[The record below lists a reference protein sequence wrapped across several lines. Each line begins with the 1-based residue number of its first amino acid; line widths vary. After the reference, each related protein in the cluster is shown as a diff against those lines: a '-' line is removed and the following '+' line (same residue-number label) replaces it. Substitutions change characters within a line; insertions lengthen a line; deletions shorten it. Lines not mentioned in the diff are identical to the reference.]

1 MKLDNLKLFVKTLQ
15 AGSVT
20 QAAKDLGMPKSS
32 LSRHLTEL
40 ETEFNIRL
48 LDRRPRNLA
57 ATEAGQLLYNQAAP
71 LMEGL
76 EDVSHF
82 MEGWRE
88 EPRGSLKILLPQE
101 FFNQQIGQLAIEF
114 MNQYKEICLTINH
127 YSGELPNNSRDY
139 DLTFAVHDRPLPA
152 SDLIARELMSL
163 PQGIY
168 CSPHCA
174 TQITINELSD
184 LSHYKVIL
192 ENNESSWQFHK
203 REGKRESK
211 KEDEKESGRPN
222 KRAETVSIPV
232 KGRLNMS
239 SAEMRL
245 IGAIRG
251 MGMIKLPQ
259 YSADQQLRL
268 GALKQVATPYP
279 LEALTVSVLYPT
291 RMIPRKTKTFLDFI
305 QDNIG
310 RLQSVV

>member
-48 LDRRPRNLA
+48 LDRRPRHLA

-76 EDVSHF
+76 EDVSQF

-88 EPRGSLKILLPQE
+88 DPRGSLKILLPQE

-114 MNQYKEICLTINH
+114 INQYKEICLTINH
-127 YSGELPNNSRDY
+127 YSGELPSNNRDY
-139 DLTFAVHDRPLPA
+139 DLTFIVHDRPLPA

-174 TQITINELSD
+174 TQITIDQLNDLSD
-184 LSHYKVIL
+184 YPVIL
-192 ENNESSWQFHK
+192 ENNENSWQFVKREHKGRDQQPHK
-203 REGKRESK
+203 RS
-211 KEDEKESGRPN
+211 
-222 KRAETVSIPV
+222 ETVSIPV
-232 KGRLNMS
+232 TGRLNMN

-259 YSADQQLRL
+259 YIADQQVRL
-268 GALKQVATPYP
+268 GALKQVFTPYP
-279 LEALTVSVLYPT
+279 LEAQTVSVIYPT
-291 RMIPRKTKTFLDFI
+291 RMMPRKTKTFLDFM
-305 QDNIG
+305 QGNIG

>member
-57 ATEAGQLLYNQAAP
+57 ATEAGQLLFKQAAP

-82 MEGWRE
+82 MESWRA

-114 MNQYKEICLTINH
+114 MTQYKEICLTINH

-139 DLTFAVHDRPLPA
+139 DLVFAVHDSPLPA
-152 SDLIARELMSL
+152 SDMIARELMSL

-174 TQITINELSD
+174 TQITINELKD
-184 LSHYKVIL
+184 LSAYHVIL
-192 ENNESSWQFHK
+192 ENNENSWQFHK
-203 REGKRESK
+203 REN
-211 KEDEKESGRPN
+211 GR
-222 KRAETVSIPV
+222 ADTLSIAV
-232 KGRLNMS
+232 KGRLNMN

-259 YSADQQLRL
+259 YIADLQLRL
-268 GALKQVATPYP
+268 GALKQVNTPYP
-279 LEALTVSVLYPT
+279 LAAQTVSVLYPT
-291 RMIPRKTKTFLDFI
+291 RMIPRKTKTFLDLI
-305 QDNIG
+305 QDNIE
-310 RLQSVV
+310 

>member
-40 ETEFNIRL
+40 ESEFNIRL

-76 EDVSHF
+76 EDVSQF

-114 MNQYKEICLTINH
+114 ISQYKEICLTINH
-127 YSGELPNNSRDY
+127 YSGELPSNNRDY
-139 DLTFAVHDRPLPA
+139 DLTFVLHDRPLPA

-174 TQITINELSD
+174 TQITINELSN
-184 LSHYKVIL
+184 LSDYQVIL
-192 ENNESSWQFHK
+192 ENNESSWQFLK
-203 REGKRESK
+203 RP
-211 KEDEKESGRPN
+211 EKEQN
-222 KRAETVSIPV
+222 KHSSKRSETVSIPV
-232 KGRLNMS
+232 TGRLNMN

-259 YSADQQLRL
+259 YIADQQVRL
-268 GALKQVATPYP
+268 GSLKQVATPYP
-279 LEALTVSVLYPT
+279 LEAQTVSVLYPT
-291 RMIPRKTKTFLDFI
+291 RMMPRKTKTFLDFI
-305 QDNIG
+305 QGNIG

>member
-32 LSRHLTEL
+32 LSRHLTDL

-48 LDRRPRNLA
+48 LDRRPRNLS

-76 EDVSHF
+76 DDVSQF
-82 MEGWRE
+82 MEGWRK

-101 FFNQQIGQLAIEF
+101 FFNQQIGQLTIEF
-114 MNQYKEICLTINH
+114 MSQYKDICLTINH
-127 YSGELPNNSRDY
+127 YSGELPSNNRDY
-139 DLTFAVHDRPLPA
+139 DLTFAVHDSPLPA
-152 SDLIARELMSL
+152 SDLIVRELMSL
-163 PQGIY
+163 PQGVY

-174 TQITINELSD
+174 TQITINELND
-184 LSHYKVIL
+184 LSNYQVIR
-192 ENNESSWQFHK
+192 ENNESSWQFLK
-203 REGKRESK
+203 KQDQKQSK
-211 KEDEKESGRPN
+211 Q
-222 KRAETVSIPV
+222 AERVSISV
-232 KGRLNMS
+232 VGRLNMN

-259 YSADQQLRL
+259 YIADQQLRL
-268 GALKQVATPYP
+268 GALKQVSTPFP
-279 LEALTVSVLYPT
+279 LEAQTVSVLYPT
-291 RMIPRKTKTFLDFI
+291 RMMPRKTKTFLDFI

-310 RLQSVV
+310 RLQSIV

>member
-20 QAAKDLGMPKSS
+20 QAAKELGMPKSS

-82 MEGWRE
+82 MEDWRE
-88 EPRGSLKILLPQE
+88 EPRGALKILLPQE

-114 MNQYKEICLTINH
+114 MTQYKEICLTINH
-127 YSGELPNNSRDY
+127 YSGELPGNSRDY
-139 DLTFAVHDRPLPA
+139 DLVFAVHDRPLPA
-152 SDLIARELMSL
+152 SDMIARELMSL

-174 TQITINELSD
+174 TQITINDLSD
-184 LSHYKVIL
+184 LSNYKVIL
-192 ENNESSWQFHK
+192 ENNESHWQFHQPN
-203 REGKRESK
+203 GKRGEAISI
-211 KEDEKESGRPN
+211 
-222 KRAETVSIPV
+222 AVS
-232 KGRLNMS
+232 GRLNMN

-245 IGAIRG
+245 IGGMRG

-259 YSADQQLRL
+259 YIADQQLRL
-268 GALKQVATPYP
+268 GAIKQVCTPCP
-279 LEALTVSVLYPT
+279 LTAQTVSVLYPT

-310 RLQSVV
+310 RLHSVV

>member
-88 EPRGSLKILLPQE
+88 EPRGALKILLPQE

-114 MNQYKEICLTINH
+114 MSKYKEICLTINH

-139 DLTFAVHDRPLPA
+139 DLVLAVHDSPLPA
-152 SDLIARELMSL
+152 SDMIARELMSL

-174 TQITINELSD
+174 TQITIKELSD
-184 LSHYKVIL
+184 LSDYKVIL
-192 ENNESSWQFHK
+192 ENGESSWQFLRRQDKQENK
-203 REGKRESK
+203 RQA
-211 KEDEKESGRPN
+211 

-232 KGRLNMS
+232 SGRLNMN

-259 YSADQQLRL
+259 YIADQQLRL
-268 GALKQVATPYP
+268 GALKQVFTPYP
-279 LEALTVSVLYPT
+279 LEAQTVSVLYPT
-291 RMIPRKTKTFLDFI
+291 RMMPRKTKTFLDFI

-310 RLQSVV
+310 RLQSIV

>member
-20 QAAKDLGMPKSS
+20 QAAKELGMPKSS

-57 ATEAGQLLYNQAAP
+57 ATEAGQLLYKQAAP

-76 EDVSHF
+76 EDISHF
-82 MEGWRE
+82 MEDWRE

-101 FFNQQIGQLAIEF
+101 FFNQQIGQLTIEF
-114 MNQYKEICLTINH
+114 MSQYKEICLTINH
-127 YSGELPNNSRDY
+127 YSGEMPNNSRDY
-139 DLTFAVHDRPLPA
+139 DLVFAVHDSPLPA
-152 SDLIARELMSL
+152 SDMIVRELMSL

-174 TQITINELSD
+174 TKITLTKLSD
-184 LSHYKVIL
+184 LSDYSVIL

-203 REGKRESK
+203 HQGKH
-211 KEDEKESGRPN
+211 
-222 KRAETVSIPV
+222 AETISIPV
-232 KGRLNMS
+232 SGRLNMN

-245 IGAIRG
+245 IGAMRG
-251 MGMIKLPQ
+251 IGMIKLPQ
-259 YSADQQLRL
+259 YIAGQQLRL
-268 GALKQVATPYP
+268 GALKQISTPLP
-279 LEALTVSVLYPT
+279 LEAQTVSVLYPT
-291 RMIPRKTKTFLDFI
+291 RMIPRKTKTFLNFI

-310 RLQSVV
+310 RLHSSV

>member
-20 QAAKDLGMPKSS
+20 QAAKNLGMPKSS

-40 ETEFNIRL
+40 ESEFNIRL

-88 EPRGSLKILLPQE
+88 EPRGTMKILLPQE

-114 MNQYKEICLTINH
+114 MSQYKEICLTINH
-127 YSGELPNNSRDY
+127 YSGELPNNNRDY
-139 DLTFAVHDRPLPA
+139 DLTFAVHDSPLPA
-152 SDLIARELMSL
+152 SDSIARELMSL
-163 PQGIY
+163 PQGIF

-174 TQITINELSD
+174 TQINITELSD
-184 LSHYKVIL
+184 LSRYNVIL
-192 ENNESSWQFHK
+192 ENNESSWQFH
-203 REGKRESK
+203 RRQG
-211 KEDEKESGRPN
+211 
-222 KRAETVSIPV
+222 KRAETISIPV
-232 KGRLNMS
+232 KGRLNMN

-251 MGMIKLPQ
+251 VGMIKLPQ
-259 YSADQQLRL
+259 YIADQQLRL
-268 GALKQVATPYP
+268 GAVKQVHTPYP
-279 LEALTVSVLYPT
+279 LEAQTVSVLYPT

-310 RLQSVV
+310 RLHSVV

>member
-32 LSRHLTEL
+32 LSRHLTDL

-48 LDRRPRNLA
+48 LDRRPRNLS

-76 EDVSHF
+76 DDVSQF
-82 MEGWRE
+82 MEGWRK

-101 FFNQQIGQLAIEF
+101 FFNQQIGQLTIEF
-114 MNQYKEICLTINH
+114 MSQYKDICLTINH
-127 YSGELPNNSRDY
+127 YSGELPSNNRDY
-139 DLTFAVHDRPLPA
+139 DLTFAVHDSPLPA
-152 SDLIARELMSL
+152 SDLIVRELMSL

-174 TQITINELSD
+174 TQITINELND
-184 LSHYKVIL
+184 LSNYQVIR
-192 ENNESSWQFHK
+192 ENNESSWQFLK
-203 REGKRESK
+203 KQDQKQSK
-211 KEDEKESGRPN
+211 Q
-222 KRAETVSIPV
+222 AERVSISV
-232 KGRLNMS
+232 IGRLNMN

-259 YSADQQLRL
+259 YIADQQLRL
-268 GALKQVATPYP
+268 GALKQVSTPFP
-279 LEALTVSVLYPT
+279 LEAQTVSVLYPT
-291 RMIPRKTKTFLDFI
+291 RMMPRKTKTFLDFI

-310 RLQSVV
+310 RLQSIV

>member
-20 QAAKDLGMPKSS
+20 QAAKELGMPKSS
-32 LSRHLTEL
+32 LSRHLSDL
-40 ETEFNIRL
+40 ENEFNIRL

-76 EDVSHF
+76 EDVSDF

-88 EPRGSLKILLPQE
+88 EPRGALKILLPQE

-114 MNQYKEICLTINH
+114 MSQYKEICLTINH

-139 DLTFAVHDRPLPA
+139 DLAFAVHDRPLPA
-152 SDLIARELMSL
+152 SDMIARELMSL

-174 TQITINELSD
+174 TQIVLNELDD
-184 LSHYKVIL
+184 LSHYQVIL
-192 ENNESSWQFHK
+192 ENNERSWQFLK
-203 REGKRESK
+203 RQ
-211 KEDEKESGRPN
+211 DERTNTQKG
-222 KRAETVSIPV
+222 KRAETISIAV
-232 KGRLNMS
+232 TGRLNMN

-259 YSADQQLRL
+259 YIADQQVRR
-268 GALKQVATPYP
+268 GALKQICTPHP
-279 LEALTVSVLYPT
+279 LEAQTVSVLYPT

-310 RLQSVV
+310 RLHSIV

>member
-57 ATEAGQLLYNQAAP
+57 ATEAGQLLYKQAAP

-82 MEGWRE
+82 MEGWRAD
-88 EPRGSLKILLPQE
+88 PRGSLKILLPQE

-114 MNQYKEICLTINH
+114 ISQYKEICLTINH
-127 YSGELPNNSRDY
+127 YSGELPSNNRDY
-139 DLTFAVHDRPLPA
+139 DLTFIVHDRPLPA

-174 TQITINELSD
+174 TQITIDQLNDLSD
-184 LSHYKVIL
+184 YPVIL
-192 ENNESSWQFHK
+192 ENNENSWQFVKREHKGRDQQPHK
-203 REGKRESK
+203 RS
-211 KEDEKESGRPN
+211 
-222 KRAETVSIPV
+222 ETVSIPV
-232 KGRLNMS
+232 TGRLNMN

-259 YSADQQLRL
+259 YIADQQVRL
-268 GALKQVATPYP
+268 GALKQVFTPYP
-279 LEALTVSVLYPT
+279 LEAQTVSVIYPT
-291 RMIPRKTKTFLDFI
+291 RMMPRKTKTFLDFM
-305 QDNIG
+305 QGNIG

>member
-1 MKLDNLKLFVKTLQ
+1 MKLDNLQLFVKTLQ

-20 QAAKDLGMPKSS
+20 QAAKELGMPKSS
-32 LSRHLTEL
+32 LSRHLTDL

-76 EDVSHF
+76 EDVSDF

-88 EPRGSLKILLPQE
+88 EPRGALKILLPQE

-114 MNQYKEICLTINH
+114 MSQYKEICLTINH
-127 YSGELPNNSRDY
+127 YSGELPNNTRDY
-139 DLTFAVHDRPLPA
+139 DLAFAVHDKPLPA
-152 SDLIARELMSL
+152 SDMIARELMSL

-174 TQITINELSD
+174 TQIIIKELDDLSD
-184 LSHYKVIL
+184 YQVIL
-192 ENNESSWQFHK
+192 ENNESSWQFLK
-203 REGKRESK
+203 RPDKQKG
-211 KEDEKESGRPN
+211 
-222 KRAETVSIPV
+222 KRAETISIPV
-232 KGRLNMS
+232 SGRLNMN

-259 YSADQQLRL
+259 YIADQQVRL
-268 GALKQVATPYP
+268 GALKQVCTPHP
-279 LEALTVSVLYPT
+279 LEAQTVSVLYPT

-310 RLQSVV
+310 RLHSIV

>member
-20 QAAKDLGMPKSS
+20 QAAKNLGMPKSS

-82 MEGWRE
+82 MEDWRE
-88 EPRGSLKILLPQE
+88 EPRGALKILLPQE

-114 MNQYKEICLTINH
+114 MTQYKEICLTINN
-127 YSGELPNNSRDY
+127 YSGALPSNSRDY
-139 DLTFAVHDRPLPA
+139 DLVFAVHDRPLPA
-152 SDLIARELMSL
+152 SDMIARELMSL

-174 TQITINELSD
+174 TQINIKELSD
-184 LSHYKVIL
+184 LSDYKVIL
-192 ENNESSWQFHK
+192 ENNESHWQFHK
-203 REGKRESK
+203 YDGKQQKR
-211 KEDEKESGRPN
+211 
-222 KRAETVSIPV
+222 RAETISIPV
-232 KGRLNMS
+232 NGRLNMN

-259 YSADQQLRL
+259 YIADQQLRL
-268 GALKQVATPYP
+268 GALKQVCTPYP
-279 LEALTVSVLYPT
+279 LEAQTVSVLYPT

-310 RLQSVV
+310 RLHSMI

>member
-40 ETEFNIRL
+40 ESEFNIRL

-88 EPRGSLKILLPQE
+88 EPRGALKILLPQE

-114 MNQYKEICLTINH
+114 MSQYKEICLTINH
-127 YSGELPNNSRDY
+127 YSGELPNNNRDY
-139 DLTFAVHDRPLPA
+139 DLTFAVHDSPLPA
-152 SDLIARELMSL
+152 SDSIARELMSL
-163 PQGIY
+163 PQGIF

-174 TQITINELSD
+174 TQISISELSD
-184 LSHYKVIL
+184 LSKYNVIL
-192 ENNESSWQFHK
+192 ENNESSWQFH
-203 REGKRESK
+203 RQQGKRS
-211 KEDEKESGRPN
+211 
-222 KRAETVSIPV
+222 ETISIPV
-232 KGRLNMS
+232 KGRLNMN

-251 MGMIKLPQ
+251 VGMIKLPQ
-259 YSADQQLRL
+259 YIADQQVRL
-268 GALKQVATPYP
+268 GAIKQLHTPYP
-279 LEALTVSVLYPT
+279 LEAQTVSVLYPT

-310 RLQSVV
+310 RLHSVV

>member
-20 QAAKDLGMPKSS
+20 QAAKELGMPKSS

-71 LMEGL
+71 LMESL
-76 EDVSHF
+76 EDVSQF
-82 MEGWRE
+82 MEGWRS

-101 FFNQQIGQLAIEF
+101 FFTQQIGQLTIEF
-114 MNQYKEICLTINH
+114 MSLYKEICLTINH
-127 YSGELPNNSRDY
+127 YSGELPSNNRDY
-139 DLTFAVHDRPLPA
+139 DLTIAVHDSPLPS

-174 TQITINELSD
+174 AKISISELND
-184 LSHYKVIL
+184 LTHYSVIR
-192 ENNESSWQFHK
+192 ENNENTWQFIK
-203 REGKRESK
+203 RDK
-211 KEDEKESGRPN
+211 KQSD
-222 KRAETVSIPV
+222 TVSIPV
-232 KGRLNMS
+232 YGRLNMNS
-239 SAEMRL
+239 SEMRL

-251 MGMIKLPQ
+251 LGMIKLPQ
-259 YSADQQLRL
+259 YIADRHLRL
-268 GALKQVATPYP
+268 GALQQVTTPHP

-291 RMIPRKTKTFLDFI
+291 RMMPRKTKLFLDFI

>member
-32 LSRHLTEL
+32 LSRHLTDL

-48 LDRRPRNLA
+48 LDRRPRNLS

-76 EDVSHF
+76 DDVSQF
-82 MEGWRE
+82 MEGWRK

-101 FFNQQIGQLAIEF
+101 FFNQQIGQLTIEF
-114 MNQYKEICLTINH
+114 MSQYKDICLTINH
-127 YSGELPNNSRDY
+127 YSGELPSNNRDY
-139 DLTFAVHDRPLPA
+139 DLTFAVHDSPLPA
-152 SDLIARELMSL
+152 SDLIVRELMSL

-174 TQITINELSD
+174 TQITINELND
-184 LSHYKVIL
+184 LSNYQVIR
-192 ENNESSWQFHK
+192 ENNESSWQFLK
-203 REGKRESK
+203 KQDQKQSK
-211 KEDEKESGRPN
+211 Q
-222 KRAETVSIPV
+222 AERVSISV
-232 KGRLNMS
+232 VGRLNMN

-259 YSADQQLRL
+259 YIADQQLRL
-268 GALKQVATPYP
+268 GALKQVSTPFP
-279 LEALTVSVLYPT
+279 LEAQTVSVLYPT
-291 RMIPRKTKTFLDFI
+291 RMMPRKTKTFLDFI

-310 RLQSVV
+310 RLQSIV

>member
-40 ETEFNIRL
+40 ESEFNIRL

-76 EDVSHF
+76 EDVSQF

-114 MNQYKEICLTINH
+114 ISQYKEICLTINH
-127 YSGELPNNSRDY
+127 YSGELPSNNRDY
-139 DLTFAVHDRPLPA
+139 DLTFVLHDRPLPA

-168 CSPHCA
+168 CSPHCV
-174 TQITINELSD
+174 TQITINELSN
-184 LSHYKVIL
+184 LSDYQVIL
-192 ENNESSWQFHK
+192 ENNESSWQFLK
-203 REGKRESK
+203 RQDEGVNKYAA
-211 KEDEKESGRPN
+211 

-232 KGRLNMS
+232 KGRLNMN

-259 YSADQQLRL
+259 YIADQQVRL
-268 GALKQVATPYP
+268 GALKQVFTPHP
-279 LEALTVSVLYPT
+279 LEAQTVSVLYPT
-291 RMIPRKTKTFLDFI
+291 RMMPRKTKTFLDFI
-305 QDNIG
+305 QGNIG
-310 RLQSVV
+310 RLQSVI

>member
-20 QAAKDLGMPKSS
+20 QAAKELGMPKSS
-32 LSRHLTEL
+32 LSRHLTDL

-76 EDVSHF
+76 EDVSDF

-88 EPRGSLKILLPQE
+88 EPRGTLKILFPQE
-101 FFNQQIGQLAIEF
+101 FFNQQVGQLAIEF
-114 MNQYKEICLTINH
+114 IGKYKEICLTINH

-139 DLTFAVHDRPLPA
+139 DLAFAVHDSPLPA
-152 SDLIARELMSL
+152 SDMIARELMSL

-174 TQITINELSD
+174 THITLNELSD
-184 LSHYKVIL
+184 LSGYSVIL
-192 ENNESSWQFHK
+192 ENNESSWRFHK
-203 REGKRESK
+203 RS
-211 KEDEKESGRPN
+211 N
-222 KRAETVSIPV
+222 KNKTPRTETISIPV
-232 KGRLNMS
+232 KGRLNMN

-245 IGAIRG
+245 IGAVRG

-259 YSADQQLRL
+259 YIADQQVRL
-268 GALKQVATPYP
+268 GALKQVNTPYP
-279 LEALTVSVLYPT
+279 LEAQTVSVLYPT
-291 RMIPRKTKTFLDFI
+291 RMMPRKTKTFLDFI

>member
-32 LSRHLTEL
+32 LSRHLTDL

-48 LDRRPRNLA
+48 LDRRPRNLS

-76 EDVSHF
+76 DDVSQF
-82 MEGWRE
+82 MEGWRK

-101 FFNQQIGQLAIEF
+101 FFNQQIGQLTIEF
-114 MNQYKEICLTINH
+114 MSQYKDICLTINH
-127 YSGELPNNSRDY
+127 YSGELPSNNRDY
-139 DLTFAVHDRPLPA
+139 DLTFAVHDSPLPA
-152 SDLIARELMSL
+152 SDLIVRELMSL
-163 PQGIY
+163 PQGVY

-174 TQITINELSD
+174 TQITINELND
-184 LSHYKVIL
+184 LSNYQVIR
-192 ENNESSWQFHK
+192 ENNESSWQFLK
-203 REGKRESK
+203 KQDQKQSK
-211 KEDEKESGRPN
+211 Q
-222 KRAETVSIPV
+222 AERVSISV
-232 KGRLNMS
+232 IGRLNMN

-259 YSADQQLRL
+259 YIADQQLRL
-268 GALKQVATPYP
+268 GALKQVSTPFP
-279 LEALTVSVLYPT
+279 LEAQTVSVLYPT
-291 RMIPRKTKTFLDFI
+291 RMMPRKTKTFLDFI

-310 RLQSVV
+310 RLQSIV

>member
-20 QAAKDLGMPKSS
+20 QAAKELGMPKSS
-32 LSRHLTEL
+32 LSRHLTDL

-88 EPRGSLKILLPQE
+88 EPRGALKILLPQE

-114 MNQYKEICLTINH
+114 MTQYKEICLTINH

-139 DLTFAVHDRPLPA
+139 DLVFAVHDSPLLA
-152 SDLIARELMSL
+152 SDMIARELMSL

-174 TQITINELSD
+174 TQITIKELGD
-184 LSHYKVIL
+184 LSNYRVIL
-192 ENNESSWQFHK
+192 ENGESSWQFF
-203 REGKRESK
+203 K
-211 KEDEKESGRPN
+211 KEDKRPGRQKG
-222 KRAETVSIPV
+222 KRAETISIPV
-232 KGRLNMS
+232 SGRLNMN

-245 IGAIRG
+245 IGAMRG

-259 YSADQQLRL
+259 YIADQQVRL
-268 GALKQVATPYP
+268 GALKQVFTPHP
-279 LEALTVSVLYPT
+279 LEAQTVSVLYPT

-310 RLQSVV
+310 RLHSIV

>member
-20 QAAKDLGMPKSS
+20 QAAKELGMPKSS
-32 LSRHLTEL
+32 LSRHLTDL

-82 MEGWRE
+82 MEDWRE

-101 FFNQQIGQLAIEF
+101 FFSQQLGQLAVEF
-114 MNQYKEICLTINH
+114 MGQYKDICLTINH
-127 YSGELPNNSRDY
+127 YSGQLPGNSRDY
-139 DLTFAVHDRPLPA
+139 DLVFAVHDSPLPA

-174 TQITINELSD
+174 TRIIIKDLGD
-184 LSHYKVIL
+184 LSSYKVIL
-192 ENNESSWQFHK
+192 ENNEAHWQFHRK
-203 REGKRESK
+203 NGKKSE
-211 KEDEKESGRPN
+211 
-222 KRAETVSIPV
+222 VISIAV
-232 KGRLNMS
+232 DGRLSMN

-245 IGAIRG
+245 IGAVRG

-259 YSADQQLRL
+259 YAADQHLRL
-268 GALKQVATPYP
+268 GSLKQVNTPSP
-279 LEALTVSVLYPT
+279 LTALTVSVLYPT

-305 QDNIG
+305 QGNIG
-310 RLQSVV
+310 RLHSMI

>member
-57 ATEAGQLLYNQAAP
+57 ATEAGQLLYKQAAP

-82 MEGWRE
+82 MEGWRA

-114 MNQYKEICLTINH
+114 MTQYKEICLTINH

-139 DLTFAVHDRPLPA
+139 DLVFAVHDSPLPA
-152 SDLIARELMSL
+152 SDMIARELMSL

-174 TQITINELSD
+174 TQITINELKD
-184 LSHYKVIL
+184 LSAYHVIL
-192 ENNESSWQFHK
+192 ENNENSWQFY
-203 REGKRESK
+203 KRES
-211 KEDEKESGRPN
+211 GR
-222 KRAETVSIPV
+222 ADTLSIAV
-232 KGRLNMS
+232 KGRLNMN

-245 IGAIRG
+245 IAAIRG

-259 YSADQQLRL
+259 YIADLQLRL
-268 GALKQVATPYP
+268 GALKQVNTPYP
-279 LEALTVSVLYPT
+279 LAAQTVSVLYPT

-310 RLQSVV
+310 RLHSIL

>member
-114 MNQYKEICLTINH
+114 MNQFKEICLTINH

-203 REGKRESK
+203 REEK
-211 KEDEKESGRPN
+211 KEDEKESRRPN

-268 GALKQVATPYP
+268 GALKQVTTPYP

>member
-20 QAAKDLGMPKSS
+20 QAAKNLGMPKSS
-32 LSRHLTEL
+32 LSRHLTDL

-48 LDRRPRNLA
+48 LDRRPRNLS

-76 EDVSHF
+76 DDVSQF
-82 MEGWRE
+82 MEGWRK

-101 FFNQQIGQLAIEF
+101 FFNQQIGQLTIEF
-114 MNQYKEICLTINH
+114 MSQYKDICLTINH
-127 YSGELPNNSRDY
+127 YSGELPSNNRDY
-139 DLTFAVHDRPLPA
+139 DLTFAVHDSPLPA
-152 SDLIARELMSL
+152 SDLIVRELMSL

-174 TQITINELSD
+174 TQITINELND
-184 LSHYKVIL
+184 LSNYQVIR
-192 ENNESSWQFHK
+192 ENNESSWQFLK
-203 REGKRESK
+203 KQDQKQSK
-211 KEDEKESGRPN
+211 Q
-222 KRAETVSIPV
+222 AERVSISV
-232 KGRLNMS
+232 IGRLNMN

-259 YSADQQLRL
+259 YIADQQLRL
-268 GALKQVATPYP
+268 GALKQVSTPFP
-279 LEALTVSVLYPT
+279 LEAQTVSVLYPT
-291 RMIPRKTKTFLDFI
+291 RMMPRKTKTFLDFI

-310 RLQSVV
+310 RLQSIV

>member
-48 LDRRPRNLA
+48 LDRRPRHLA

-71 LMEGL
+71 LMEDL
-76 EDVSHF
+76 EDVSQF

-88 EPRGSLKILLPQE
+88 DPRGSLKILLPQE

-114 MNQYKEICLTINH
+114 ISQYKEICLTINH
-127 YSGELPNNSRDY
+127 YSGELPSNNRDY
-139 DLTFAVHDRPLPA
+139 DLTFIVHDRPLPA

-174 TQITINELSD
+174 TQITIDQLNDLSD
-184 LSHYKVIL
+184 YPVIL
-192 ENNESSWQFHK
+192 ENNENSWQFVKREHKGRDQQPHK
-203 REGKRESK
+203 RS
-211 KEDEKESGRPN
+211 
-222 KRAETVSIPV
+222 ETVSIPV
-232 KGRLNMS
+232 TGRLNMN

-259 YSADQQLRL
+259 YIADQQVRL
-268 GALKQVATPYP
+268 GALKQVFTPYP
-279 LEALTVSVLYPT
+279 LEAQTVSVIYPT
-291 RMIPRKTKTFLDFI
+291 RMMPRKTKTFLDFM
-305 QDNIG
+305 QGNIG

>member
-48 LDRRPRNLA
+48 LDRRPRHLA

-71 LMEGL
+71 LMEDL
-76 EDVSHF
+76 EDVSQF

-88 EPRGSLKILLPQE
+88 DPRGSLKILLPQE

-114 MNQYKEICLTINH
+114 ISQYKEICLTINH
-127 YSGELPNNSRDY
+127 YSGELPSNNRDY
-139 DLTFAVHDRPLPA
+139 DLTFIVHDRPLPA

-174 TQITINELSD
+174 TQITIDQLSD
-184 LSHYKVIL
+184 LSDYPVIL
-192 ENNESSWQFHK
+192 ENNESSWQFVKREHKGRDQQPHK
-203 REGKRESK
+203 RS
-211 KEDEKESGRPN
+211 
-222 KRAETVSIPV
+222 ETVSIPV
-232 KGRLNMS
+232 TGRLNMN

-259 YSADQQLRL
+259 YIADQQVRL
-268 GALKQVATPYP
+268 GALKQVFTPYP
-279 LEALTVSVLYPT
+279 LEAQTVSVIYPT
-291 RMIPRKTKTFLDFI
+291 RMMPRKTKTFLDFM
-305 QDNIG
+305 QGNIG

>member
-20 QAAKDLGMPKSS
+20 QAAKELGMPKSS

-76 EDVSHF
+76 EDVSDF

-88 EPRGSLKILLPQE
+88 NPRGSLKILFPQE
-101 FFNQQIGQLAIEF
+101 FFNQQVGQLAIEF
-114 MNQYKEICLTINH
+114 MSRYKEICLTINH
-127 YSGELPNNSRDY
+127 YSGELPINSRDY
-139 DLTFAVHDRPLPA
+139 DLVFILHDSPLPA
-152 SDLIARELMSL
+152 SDMIIRELMSL

-168 CSPHCA
+168 CSPYCA
-174 TQITINELSD
+174 TQIHLNELND
-184 LSHYKVIL
+184 LSQYEVIL
-192 ENNESSWQFHK
+192 ENNENSWQFHK
-203 REGKRESK
+203 RS
-211 KEDEKESGRPN
+211 DQN
-222 KRAETVSIPV
+222 KNPKNRTETISIPV
-232 KGRLNMS
+232 KGRLNMN

-251 MGMIKLPQ
+251 MGMVKLPQ
-259 YSADQQLRL
+259 YIADQQVRL
-268 GALKQVATPYP
+268 GSLKQVNTPHP
-279 LEALTVSVLYPT
+279 LEAQTVSVLYPT
-291 RMIPRKTKTFLDFI
+291 RMMPRKTKTFLDFI

-310 RLQSVV
+310 RLHSIV

>member
-40 ETEFNIRL
+40 ESEFNIRL

-76 EDVSHF
+76 EDVSQF

-114 MNQYKEICLTINH
+114 ISQYKEICLTINH
-127 YSGELPNNSRDY
+127 YSGELPSNNRDY
-139 DLTFAVHDRPLPA
+139 DLTFVLHDRPLPA

-174 TQITINELSD
+174 TQITINELSN
-184 LSHYKVIL
+184 LSDYQVIL
-192 ENNESSWQFHK
+192 ENNESSWQFLK
-203 REGKRESK
+203 RQ
-211 KEDEKESGRPN
+211 DEAVNKYAA

-232 KGRLNMS
+232 KGRLNMN

-259 YSADQQLRL
+259 YIADQQVRL
-268 GALKQVATPYP
+268 GALKQVFTPHP
-279 LEALTVSVLYPT
+279 LEAQTVSVLYPT
-291 RMIPRKTKTFLDFI
+291 RMMPRKTKTFLDFI
-305 QDNIG
+305 QGNIG
-310 RLQSVV
+310 RLQSVI

>member
-114 MNQYKEICLTINH
+114 MNQFKEICLTINH

-174 TQITINELSD
+174 TQISINELSD

-211 KEDEKESGRPN
+211 KEDKKESLRAN

-268 GALKQVATPYP
+268 GALKQVTTPYP

>member
-57 ATEAGQLLYNQAAP
+57 ATEAGQLLYKQAAP

-82 MEGWRE
+82 MEGWRA

-114 MNQYKEICLTINH
+114 MTQYKEICLTINH

-139 DLTFAVHDRPLPA
+139 DLVFTVHDSPLPA
-152 SDLIARELMSL
+152 SDMIGRELMSL

-174 TQITINELSD
+174 TQITINELKD
-184 LSHYKVIL
+184 LSAYHVIL
-192 ENNESSWQFHK
+192 ENNENSWQFY
-203 REGKRESK
+203 KRES
-211 KEDEKESGRPN
+211 GR
-222 KRAETVSIPV
+222 ADTLSIAV
-232 KGRLNMS
+232 KGRLNMN

-245 IGAIRG
+245 IAAIRG

-259 YSADQQLRL
+259 YIADLQLRL
-268 GALKQVATPYP
+268 GALKQVNTPYP
-279 LEALTVSVLYPT
+279 LAAQTVSVLYPT

-310 RLQSVV
+310 RLHSIL

>member
-57 ATEAGQLLYNQAAP
+57 ATEAGQLLYNQVAP

-76 EDVSHF
+76 DDVSQF

-88 EPRGSLKILLPQE
+88 NPRGSLKILLPQE
-101 FFNQQIGQLAIEF
+101 FFNQQMGQLAIEF
-114 MNQYKEICLTINH
+114 MSQYKEICLTINH
-127 YSGELPNNSRDY
+127 YSGELPSNNRDY
-139 DLTFAVHDRPLPA
+139 DLTFVVHDGPLPA

-174 TQITINELSD
+174 THITINELSD
-184 LSHYKVIL
+184 LSNYQVIR
-192 ENNESSWQFHK
+192 ENNESNWQFIK
-203 REGKRESK
+203 RPDKRESNDHS
-211 KEDEKESGRPN
+211 KERSQRVEI
-222 KRAETVSIPV
+222 VSIAV
-232 KGRLNMS
+232 TGRLNMN

-251 MGMIKLPQ
+251 MGMIKLPR
-259 YSADQQLRL
+259 YIADQQLRL
-268 GALKQVATPYP
+268 GALKQVLTPHP
-279 LEALTVSVLYPT
+279 LEAQTVSVLYPT
-291 RMIPRKTKTFLDFI
+291 RMMPRKTKTFLNFI
-305 QDNIG
+305 QSNMG
-310 RLQSVV
+310 RLQSIV

>member
-101 FFNQQIGQLAIEF
+101 FFNQQVGQLAVEF
-114 MNQYKEICLTINH
+114 SHRYKEICLTINH
-127 YSGELPNNSRDY
+127 YSGELPSNNRDY
-139 DLTFAVHDRPLPA
+139 DLTFAVHDSPLPA

-174 TQITINELSD
+174 TQISIHELSD
-184 LSHYKVIL
+184 LSNYKVIL
-192 ENNESSWQFHK
+192 ENNESSWQFLKRQDK
-203 REGKRESK
+203 RETKPSK
-211 KEDEKESGRPN
+211 

-232 KGRLNMS
+232 SGRLNMN

-259 YSADQQLRL
+259 YIADQQLRL
-268 GALKQVATPYP
+268 GALKQVCTPYP
-279 LEALTVSVLYPT
+279 LEAQTVSVLYPT
-291 RMIPRKTKTFLDFI
+291 RMMPRKTKTFLDFI

>member
-76 EDVSHF
+76 EDISHF
-82 MEGWRE
+82 MEDWRE

-101 FFNQQIGQLAIEF
+101 FFSQQLGQLAVEF
-114 MNQYKEICLTINH
+114 MSQYKEICLTINH
-127 YSGELPNNSRDY
+127 YSGQLPNNSRDY
-139 DLTFAVHDRPLPA
+139 DLVFAVHDSPLPA

-174 TQITINELSD
+174 TQITLKTLND
-184 LSHYKVIL
+184 LSSYQVIL
-192 ENNESSWQFHK
+192 ENNESHWQFHK
-203 REGKRESK
+203 KVSKRADIVSIAV
-211 KEDEKESGRPN
+211 SGRLSMN
-222 KRAETVSIPV
+222 
-232 KGRLNMS
+232 
-239 SAEMRL
+239 SAEMRM
-245 IGAIRG
+245 IGAVRG

-259 YSADQQLRL
+259 YAADQHVRL
-268 GALKQVATPYP
+268 GSLKQVATPSP
-279 LEALTVSVLYPT
+279 LTALTVSVLYPT

-305 QDNIG
+305 QGNIG
-310 RLQSVV
+310 RLHSMI

>member
-1 MKLDNLKLFVKTLQ
+1 MKLDNLKLFIKTLQ

-20 QAAKDLGMPKSS
+20 QAAKELGMPKSS

-76 EDVSHF
+76 EDVSDF

-88 EPRGSLKILLPQE
+88 DPRGSLKILFPQE

-114 MNQYKEICLTINH
+114 TSQYKEICLTINH

-139 DLTFAVHDRPLPA
+139 DLVFTVHDSPLPA
-152 SDLIARELMSL
+152 SDMIVRELMSL

-174 TQITINELSD
+174 TQIILKELAD
-184 LSHYKVIL
+184 LSHYNVIL

-203 REGKRESK
+203 RNESK
-211 KEDEKESGRPN
+211 VVQGK
-222 KRAETVSIPV
+222 KRIAAAETISIPV
-232 KGRLNMS
+232 KGRLNMN

-259 YSADQQLRL
+259 YLADQQRRL
-268 GALKQVATPYP
+268 GALKQVSTPYP
-279 LEALTVSVLYPT
+279 LEAQTVSVLYPT
-291 RMIPRKTKTFLDFI
+291 RMMPRKTKTFLDFI

>member
-88 EPRGSLKILLPQE
+88 EPRGALKILLPQE

-114 MNQYKEICLTINH
+114 MTQYKEICLTINH
-127 YSGELPNNSRDY
+127 YSGALPSNSRDY
-139 DLTFAVHDRPLPA
+139 DLVFAVHDRPLPA
-152 SDLIARELMSL
+152 SDMIARELMSL

-174 TQITINELSD
+174 TQISIKELNDLSD
-184 LSHYKVIL
+184 YKVIL
-192 ENNESSWQFHK
+192 ENDESHWQFHK
-203 REGKRESK
+203 REDKQQKR
-211 KEDEKESGRPN
+211 
-222 KRAETVSIPV
+222 RAETISIPV
-232 KGRLNMS
+232 SGRLNMN

-259 YSADQQLRL
+259 YIADQQLRL
-268 GALKQVATPYP
+268 GALKQVCTPHP
-279 LEALTVSVLYPT
+279 LEAQTVSVLYPT

-305 QDNIG
+305 QGNIG
-310 RLQSVV
+310 RLHSVV

>member
-20 QAAKDLGMPKSS
+20 QAAKELGMPKSS

-88 EPRGSLKILLPQE
+88 EPRGALKILLPQE

-114 MNQYKEICLTINH
+114 SNLYKEICLTINH
-127 YSGELPNNSRDY
+127 YSGELPSNNRDY
-139 DLTFAVHDRPLPA
+139 DLAFAVHDRPLPA

-174 TQITINELSD
+174 TQIVIKELSD
-184 LSHYKVIL
+184 LSSYQVIL
-192 ENNESSWQFHK
+192 ENNESSWQFLKIEDK
-203 REGKRESK
+203 REVKRQGKREA
-211 KEDEKESGRPN
+211 

-232 KGRLNMS
+232 SGRLNMN

-259 YSADQQLRL
+259 YIADQQIRL
-268 GALKQVATPYP
+268 GALKQVCTPYP
-279 LEALTVSVLYPT
+279 LEAQTVSVLYPT
-291 RMIPRKTKTFLDFI
+291 RMMPRKTKTFLDFI

>member
-88 EPRGSLKILLPQE
+88 EPRGALKILLPQE

-114 MNQYKEICLTINH
+114 MSKYKEICLTINH

-139 DLTFAVHDRPLPA
+139 DLVLAVHDSPLPA
-152 SDLIARELMSL
+152 SDMIARELMSL

-174 TQITINELSD
+174 TQITIKELSD
-184 LSHYKVIL
+184 LSDYKVIL
-192 ENNESSWQFHK
+192 ENGESSWQFLRRQDKQENK
-203 REGKRESK
+203 RRA
-211 KEDEKESGRPN
+211 

-232 KGRLNMS
+232 SGRLNMN

-259 YSADQQLRL
+259 YIADQQLRL
-268 GALKQVATPYP
+268 GALKQVFTPYP
-279 LEALTVSVLYPT
+279 LEAQTVSVLYPT
-291 RMIPRKTKTFLDFI
+291 RMMPRKTKTFLDFI

-310 RLQSVV
+310 RLQSIV